1 MEEFFDSSTVTVI
14 PVYQFLLCVVVS
26 LLLGIVLAAA
36 YTYKSKYNAGFVRT
50 LAILPAVVCI
60 VIMMVNGNVGTG
72 VAVAGA
78 FSLVRFRS
86 VPGSAKE
93 IGAIFIAMGAGLV
106 SGMGYLGYA
115 VLYTVILSL
124 VMALYVQIRAWEK
137 NAGSE
142 KTMVITIPEDLDYT
156 EVFDDLLEAYT
167 SRYELTE
174 VKTTN
179 MGSLFKLTYQLS
191 LKDTS
196 KEKRNDRP
204 FAVQKWESGN
214 HGEKSGNHNY
224 KPVKIYLKEAGR
236 L

>member
-1 MEEFFDSSTVTVI
+1 MFSNLFGGIFDSSTVTVI

-26 LLLGIVLAAA
+26 LLLGTVLAAA

-78 FSLVRFRS
+78 FSLARFRS

-196 KEKRNDRP
+196 KEKEMIDHLRCRN
-204 FAVQKWESGN
+204 GN
-214 HGEKSGNHNY
+214 LEIM
-224 KPVKIYLKEAGR
+224 VKNQETTTTSL
-236 L
+236 

>member
-106 SGMGYLGYA
+106 SGMGYLG
-115 VLYTVILSL
+115 VCS
-124 VMALYVQIRAWEK
+124 ALY
-137 NAGSE
+137 GDPFS
-142 KTMVITIPEDLDYT
+142 
-156 EVFDDLLEAYT
+156 
-167 SRYELTE
+167 SH
-174 VKTTN
+174 
-179 MGSLFKLTYQLS
+179 GSLCA
-191 LKDTS
+191 DPCMG
-196 KEKRNDRP
+196 KERR
-204 FAVQKWESGN
+204 Q
-214 HGEKSGNHNY
+214 
-224 KPVKIYLKEAGR
+224 
-236 L
+236 

>member
-1 MEEFFDSSTVTVI
+1 MFSNLFGGIFDSSTVTVI

-156 EVFDDLLEAYT
+156 EVFD
-167 SRYELTE
+167 ELTE

-196 KEKRNDRP
+196 KEKEMIDHLRCRN
-204 FAVQKWESGN
+204 GN
-214 HGEKSGNHNY
+214 LEIM
-224 KPVKIYLKEAGR
+224 VKNQETTTTSL
-236 L
+236 

>member
-1 MEEFFDSSTVTVI
+1 MFSNLFGGIFDSSTVTVI

-36 YTYKSKYNAGFVRT
+36 YTCKSKYNAGFVRT

-124 VMALYVQIRAWEK
+124 V
-137 NAGSE
+137 
-142 KTMVITIPEDLDYT
+142 
-156 EVFDDLLEAYT
+156 
-167 SRYELTE
+167 
-174 VKTTN
+174 
-179 MGSLFKLTYQLS
+179 
-191 LKDTS
+191 
-196 KEKRNDRP
+196 
-204 FAVQKWESGN
+204 
-214 HGEKSGNHNY
+214 
-224 KPVKIYLKEAGR
+224 
-236 L
+236 

>member
-1 MEEFFDSSTVTVI
+1 M
-14 PVYQFLLCVVVS
+14 
-26 LLLGIVLAAA
+26 AAA

-196 KEKRNDRP
+196 KEKEMIDHLRCRN
-204 FAVQKWESGN
+204 GN
-214 HGEKSGNHNY
+214 LKSGENQETTTTS
-224 KPVKIYLKEAGR
+224 L
-236 L
+236 

>member
-1 MEEFFDSSTVTVI
+1 MYRHYDGKWKCRNRSGSGRSFQSCSF
-14 PVYQFLLCVVVS
+14 QKC
-26 LLLGIVLAAA
+26 
-36 YTYKSKYNAGFVRT
+36 AGQ
-50 LAILPAVVCI
+50 C
-60 VIMMVNGNVGTG
+60 
-72 VAVAGA
+72 
-78 FSLVRFRS
+78 
-86 VPGSAKE
+86 KE